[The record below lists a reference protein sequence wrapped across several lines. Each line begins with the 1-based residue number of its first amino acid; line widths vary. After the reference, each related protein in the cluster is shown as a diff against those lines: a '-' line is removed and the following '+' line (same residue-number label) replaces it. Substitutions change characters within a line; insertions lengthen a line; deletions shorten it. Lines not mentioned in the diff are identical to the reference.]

1 MILRFS
7 HGKFAMNHMHLVM
20 RIKKRLRIDDRSGE
34 THTLFDPN
42 HLISSGSEGI
52 AGSEFDKSLYE
63 RIHTKSDIDYFTLH
77 IWPLNWGWVD
87 GSNMKDS
94 LELCIE
100 RTNKYIAEH
109 IELGVKHQRPV
120 VIEEFGMPRD
130 GRKYQ
135 LDVPTEC
142 VIDIWRMCL
151 SKWYLVAVIKECWQ
165 VAISGHGE
173 DLEDLIRNIFIG
185 NPEMP
190 IWVIR
195 LKRNKG

>member
-1 MILRFS
+1 M
-7 HGKFAMNHMHLVM
+7 
-20 RIKKRLRIDDRSGE
+20 
-34 THTLFDPN
+34 
-42 HLISSGSEGI
+42 ISSGSEGI
-52 AGSEFDKSLYE
+52 AGSEFDKFLYE

-142 VIDIWRMCL
+142 RDRYMENVFEQVVL
-151 SKWYLVAVIKECWQ
+151 SSRNQGVLAGCNFWAW
-165 VAISGHGE
+165 E

-185 NPEMP
+185 NPEIP